1 MCVRAVGGSLGDGD
15 ENFTLVARLCG
26 ISGAVNHLLHLRHA
40 HGLYLAR
47 HGGAVSLP
55 ARPASALVRKK
66 NKKRNIVVVL
76 NQGVRTHEGLK
87 IILI

>member
-1 MCVRAVGGSLGDGD
+1 MLSSVFVCVRAVGGSLGDGD

-40 HGLYLAR
+40 HCLYLAR

-55 ARPASALVRKK
+55 ARPASALVRKAHT
-66 NKKRNIVVVL
+66 NKRNIVVVL
-76 NQGVRTHEGLK
+76 NQGVGTH
-87 IILI
+87 